1 MDLAHDLVLVKPNVR
16 AKRAT
21 AVARQAR
28 AVENATA
35 PRTGPGGLPL
45 ALRLSE
51 GLGISSRDTL
61 KRMDVHAWDSASRS
75 ALEQEQSRYP
85 ATATR
90 ADDLAWRSALCSLGN
105 AREFRSF
112 CLACAQHAELC

>member
-1 MDLAHDLVLVKPNVR
+1 MEACVMPFVMPNVR

-21 AVARQAR
+21 TVARQAR

-51 GLGISSRDTL
+51 GLGISSWDTL
-61 KRMDVHAWDSASRS
+61 KRMDLHARDSASRS
-75 ALEQEQSRYP
+75 ALGQEQSQYP
-85 ATATR
+85 ASTVHSA
-90 ADDLAWRSALCSLGN
+90 DLAWRCTSYSDDHELKFLAPTLCTW
-105 AREFRSF
+105 R
-112 CLACAQHAELC
+112 

>member
-1 MDLAHDLVLVKPNVR
+1 MGWSLEAAHRRACETLTNTVPSAVCVAGAALMDLAHTLVLVRPNVR

-21 AVARQAR
+21 TVARQAR

-51 GLGISSRDTL
+51 GLGISSRGRL
-61 KRMDVHAWDSASRS
+61 
-75 ALEQEQSRYP
+75 
-85 ATATR
+85 TR
-90 ADDLAWRSALCSLGN
+90 VNLHR
-105 AREFRSF
+105 
-112 CLACAQHAELC
+112 